1 MGARENKCQS
11 SQNDNLHVKFSEFY
25 LAWFQN
31 SCEIC
36 YFSGSHVTEIVFG
49 VSTETNYIYSP
60 GRRAAKKPYFSPI
73 PLLLTGFRLISIQQ
87 WLKTSFARKKGILSD
102 QPEKKALLFFT
113 HAQKPKFGLLFLLR
127 IYFDFSL
134 SLFFPLLFLLYWWF
148 CCPLYRLCFAWNCG
162 WLTF

>member
-49 VSTETNYIYSP
+49 VITETNYIYSP

-102 QPEKKALLFFT
+102 QPEKKLYCFSRMRKSQNLDFCFFCESISI
-113 HAQKPKFGLLFLLR
+113 F
-127 IYFDFSL
+127 L
-134 SLFFPLLFLLYWWF
+134 SLFFPLFF
-148 CCPLYRLCFAWNCG
+148 SFFIDGFVAHFIVFALHG
-162 WLTF
+162 IVAG